1 MLIVTNL
8 ISLLTFLTFQPFH
21 HFLYN
26 SKHSKC
32 YVPGTVL
39 SALNILPPLNSPNNP
54 MKCVPF
60 SVWRTSFR
68 MSLWI
73 SVLLSVPLF
82 LILLTLFKKKIF
94 FLLARSMEV
103 LKTHESIWDV
113 SESRSGK
120 ERKDRMLGEHQSLD
134 TGLMSRPTR
143 GGAQG
148 TTRPRARA
156 EAVEFMLKGSW

>member
-21 HFLYN
+21 HFHYN

-60 SVWRTSFR
+60 SF
-68 MSLWI
+68 
-73 SVLLSVPLF
+73 
-82 LILLTLFKKKIF
+82 
-94 FLLARSMEV
+94 
-103 LKTHESIWDV
+103 
-113 SESRSGK
+113 
-120 ERKDRMLGEHQSLD
+120 
-134 TGLMSRPTR
+134 
-143 GGAQG
+143 
-148 TTRPRARA
+148 
-156 EAVEFMLKGSW
+156 